1 MKNFFET
8 LSNIWKIKEL
18 RDRILLT
25 LALLAVY
32 RLGSFIP
39 LPGVDEMKL
48 IGLNEAASNNGLL
61 GLLNSFTG
69 GAFAHAAILGL
80 GVMPYISASIVV
92 QLMAFA
98 VPALQK
104 LQKDG
109 ESGRKQLTQ
118 ITRWLT
124 IAIAA
129 VQGFSYIVAIDSQYH
144 IVAQGIS
151 MPAFYV
157 CSVVLLVT
165 GTMFT
170 MWLGERITEKGV
182 GQGVSLIITV
192 GIIARLPL
200 SLGQEFSNKFMG
212 GGAGGMIML
221 LFEILIWLAVIM
233 FTLFLVRGVRK
244 IPVQYA
250 KAVASAGQGGRQIG
264 VGKRQYIPMKVYTA
278 NVMPIIFAQAVMFLP
293 GLIGGM
299 FSESVKMAFND
310 MFGLW
315 YNIVLAALIIA
326 FTYLYTAIAVKTN
339 DMADDLKRNGGF
351 IPGVKPGAPTANL
364 LDRILSLLT
373 LPGAL
378 ALAFI
383 AILPTFAKLAGVEPS
398 FAMFF
403 GGTSLLIMVGVVIDT
418 IQQVNSYLLNRHY
431 DGLMK
436 TGKIKK

>member
-92 QLMAFA
+92 QLMALA

-221 LFEILIWLAVIM
+221 LFEIVIWLAVIM

>member
-170 MWLGERITEKGV
+170 KWLGERITEKGV

-221 LFEILIWLAVIM
+221 LFEIVIWLAVIM

>member
-221 LFEILIWLAVIM
+221 LFEIVIWLAVIM

-250 KAVASAGQGGRQIG
+250 NAFASSGQGGRQIG

>member
-221 LFEILIWLAVIM
+221 LFEIVIWLAVIM

-299 FSESVKMAFND
+299 FSESVQMAFND

>member
-221 LFEILIWLAVIM
+221 LFEIVIWLAVIM

-326 FTYLYTAIAVKTN
+326 FTYLYTAIAIKTN

>member
-212 GGAGGMIML
+212 GGAGGIIML
-221 LFEILIWLAVIM
+221 LFEIVIWLAVIM